1 MILILL
7 LYTIHSNTV
16 KKSLTL
22 GVSALLRL
30 FWSGE
35 SVIQLAEDAQKLV
48 DYITSSFLPY
58 ERYALQVYTGHSG
71 EMMYS
76 EDPIKVDA
84 GYADWRFLQHMA
96 ACANGIVDGTWL
108 KEGSGFCY
116 AEHTVDVAGKEQKII
131 EIVYY
136 LGGIS
141 LPMEAADE
149 LRQHDLRLQNN
160 LVETVIH

>member
-1 MILILL
+1 
-7 LYTIHSNTV
+7 
-16 KKSLTL
+16 
-22 GVSALLRL
+22 
-30 FWSGE
+30 
-35 SVIQLAEDAQKLV
+35 V
-48 DYITSSFLPY
+48 DYITIRFLPY

-84 GYADWRFLQHMA
+84 GYGDWRFLQNMA
-96 ACANGIVDGTWL
+96 ACTNGIVNGTWL

-116 AEHTVDVAGKEQKII
+116 AEKTVNVSGKEQKTI

-141 LPMEAADE
+141 LPIEAVNE
-149 LRQHDLRLQNN
+149 LRQNGLKLQNN
-160 LVETVIH
+160 PVETDIH